1 LAAPACRGSLFVKKC
16 ERVRHTFARL
26 GAEDGEQGGDD
37 REIVMTQE
45 QDRVAESVA
54 RAFRFAG
61 PGAFGG
67 VNALQRQMAVE
78 ADLGE
83 ELESLE
89 RASLFRAFEE
99 AIESSRGSRASAEG
113 ASPPDHAG
121 PQWRQALRR
130 AAKQVAKDAKR
141 PKGSRART
149 RSAKPG
155 NSRRA
160 AAEAPQSAAPS

>member
-1 LAAPACRGSLFVKKC
+1 VNA
-16 ERVRHTFARL
+16 FATPSPESRRKT
-26 GAEDGEQGGDD
+26 ANREGDD

-45 QDRVAESVA
+45 QDLVAESVA

-99 AIESSRGSRASAEG
+99 VIESSRGSPDS

-121 PQWRQALRR
+121 PQWRLAVRR
-130 AAKQVAKDAKR
+130 AVKQAAKDAKH
-141 PKGSRART
+141 PKGSRARAG
-149 RSAKPG
+149 SAKPR
-155 NSRRA
+155 NSRRT
-160 AAEAPQSAAPS
+160 AAEAPHSAAPP

>member
-1 LAAPACRGSLFVKKC
+1 
-16 ERVRHTFARL
+16 
-26 GAEDGEQGGDD
+26 
-37 REIVMTQE
+37 MTQE
-45 QDRVAESVA
+45 QDLVAESVA

-61 PGAFGG
+61 PGVFGG

-99 AIESSRGSRASAEG
+99 VIESSRGSPDNAES
-113 ASPPDHAG
+113 ASPADHAG
-121 PQWRQALRR
+121 PQWRLAVRR
-130 AAKQVAKDAKR
+130 AVKQAAKNAKH
-141 PKGSRART
+141 PKGSRAR
-149 RSAKPG
+149 AG

-160 AAEAPQSAAPS
+160 AAEAPHSAAPP

>member
-1 LAAPACRGSLFVKKC
+1 
-16 ERVRHTFARL
+16 
-26 GAEDGEQGGDD
+26 
-37 REIVMTQE
+37 MTQE
-45 QDRVAESVA
+45 QDLVAESVA

-99 AIESSRGSRASAEG
+99 VIESSRGSPDSAES
-113 ASPPDHAG
+113 ASPPDHVG
-121 PQWRQALRR
+121 PQWRLAVRR
-130 AAKQVAKDAKR
+130 AVKQAAKDAKH
-141 PKGSRART
+141 PKGSRARAG
-149 RSAKPG
+149 SAKPR
-155 NSRRA
+155 NSRRT
-160 AAEAPQSAAPS
+160 AAEAPHSAAPP

>member
-1 LAAPACRGSLFVKKC
+1 
-16 ERVRHTFARL
+16 
-26 GAEDGEQGGDD
+26 
-37 REIVMTQE
+37 MTQE

-61 PGAFGG
+61 PSAFGG

-99 AIESSRGSRASAEG
+99 VIESSRGPRASADG
-113 ASPPDHAG
+113 ALPPDPAA
-121 PQWRQALRR
+121 PQWRAAVRGAVKQ
-130 AAKQVAKDAKR
+130 AAKEAKR
-141 PKGSRART
+141 PRQTRARAGAA
-149 RSAKPG
+149 RPREA
-155 NSRRA
+155 RQM
-160 AAEAPQSAAPS
+160 AAEAPHTAAPS